1 MRPDVVRSLVGLA
14 ATTVLVACGGASN
27 AAPAPA
33 PDTGQWQH
41 GLGSYDD
48 IVKTITNGVPQVE
61 IKDPTHRFNMRARG
75 GVQPLLTDDEVKA
88 VAAYVWSLSHS
99 SQRCNTVTPPTSCT
113 SEMVGV
119 PSGGGNRYETV
130 PGSSPNCSSRS
141 RGRARATEGRRA

>member
-1 MRPDVVRSLVGLA
+1 MVTLGDSLFNNASCQRCHGRGA
-14 ATTVLVACGGASN
+14 IGGGN
-27 AAPAPA
+27 APSLIRTAW
-33 PDTGQWQH
+33 DH
-41 GLGSYDD
+41 GSGSYDD

-61 IKDPTHRFNMRARG
+61 ITDPTHRFNMRARG